1 MLIYVY
7 PFDCK
12 YARKGLVLT
21 TALRRYVL
29 PTTLGVHIS
38 WFVCGVQD
46 ALRVC
51 SVANA
56 LLQNQR
62 YAFDLLEL
70 AVGYI
75 SSVSVADKDKDQI

>member
-1 MLIYVY
+1 
-7 PFDCK
+7 
-12 YARKGLVLT
+12 
-21 TALRRYVL
+21 
-29 PTTLGVHIS
+29 LGVHIS